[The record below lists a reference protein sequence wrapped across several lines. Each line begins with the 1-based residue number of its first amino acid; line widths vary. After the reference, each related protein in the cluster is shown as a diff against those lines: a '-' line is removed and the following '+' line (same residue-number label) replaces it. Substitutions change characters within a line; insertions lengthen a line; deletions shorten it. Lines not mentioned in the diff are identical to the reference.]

1 RRIVMPPLQLA
12 PLTHD
17 HLDAAASLLAQRQ
30 RAQRRSEPAL
40 AARFEEPALCLPE
53 IEALLATDGASGS
66 VALRSGRA
74 VGFLLGAPRADGL
87 WGPNAW
93 VEAAG
98 HATEEPEVA
107 RDLYA
112 HAAARWVEE
121 GRTAHYAIVPATDRA
136 LVDAWFR
143 LGFGHQHVH
152 ALREVAPGPERAPG
166 SAVVVR
172 DAERRDIPALARIEL
187 ELPRHQARSPV
198 FSPLPLPRL
207 EEATAEWEADF
218 GDGRFTAFVAEVDGV
233 VVGSAVG
240 CALSLSS
247 MHRSL
252 ADVDD
257 AGFLGFAAVAPEA
270 RGRGIGSA
278 LLDAVHGWARE
289 QGHRTLVTDWRMTN
303 LLSSRTWASRGF
315 RPTLLRLHRVIGW

>member
-1 RRIVMPPLQLA
+1 MPPLELVRFA
-12 PLTHD
+12 HD
-17 HLDAAASLLAQRQ
+17 HVDAAAGLLAQRQ
-30 RAQRRSEPAL
+30 RASRRSEPAL
-40 AARFEEPALCLPE
+40 AARFEDPALCLPE
-53 IEALLATDGASGS
+53 VEALLATEGASGS
-66 VALRSGRA
+66 VALRGGRA

-87 WGPNAW
+87 WGPNVW

-112 HAAARWVEE
+112 HAAAHWVEE
-121 GRTAHYAIVPATDRA
+121 GRTAHYAIVPATDPA

-143 LGFGHQHVH
+143 VGFGHQHVH
-152 ALREVAPGPERAPG
+152 ALREVAPGPERTPG
-166 SAVVVR
+166 PDVVVR
-172 DAERRDIPALARIEL
+172 EPERGDIPALARMEL
-187 ELPRHQARSPV
+187 ELPGHQAQSPV
-198 FSPLPLPRL
+198 FSSAPLPSL
-207 EEATAEWEADF
+207 EETIAEWEADF
-218 GDGRFTAFVAEVDGV
+218 GDGRFAPFVAEVDGV

-247 MHRSL
+247 MHRGL

-315 RPTLLRLHRVIGW
+315 RPTFLRLHRVIAR